1 VKNVRWATAA
11 LTAIVAAG
19 LLVAA
24 ASARDSSSTKQA
36 ASIKACALLP
46 DTVSSTRYTLF
57 DAPYLKA
64 AFKKA
69 GVAATV
75 VNAHNDPQKQKNQA
89 QQCLAQGAKVILLD
103 QLDAVSGNS
112 ITNLA
117 VSRGAKVIDYDRLV
131 VHSKASYYVSF
142 NNVTVGKLQGT
153 GLVAGLKAK
162 GTYSKH
168 PVIAELNGDIKDN
181 NAILFK
187 KGYDSVLN
195 PLYKSGV
202 FTKAKSG
209 DQYTEWS
216 PTKARTIFDQ
226 MLAQNGNK
234 INGVLAAND
243 GLAGAVVASL
253 KAHGLK
259 PVPLTG
265 QDATPT
271 GVQFILAGWQTGT
284 VYKSVRLE
292 ANAAAAAAIA
302 ILKGTKVPG
311 VNGKV
316 SGTKSVLLKPVWITK
331 ANYKKLFADGFLKRS
346 QVCNGIY
353 AKYCTVVSGDS
364 GDSAGPQ
371 PEHAPIGE

>member
-1 VKNVRWATAA
+1 MKNVRWATAA

-181 NAILFK
+181 NAKQFK
-187 KGYDSVLN
+187 QGYDSVLN
-195 PLYKSGV
+195 PLSKNGT
-202 FTKAKSG
+202 FKKAASG
-209 DQYTEWS
+209 DQWTDWDAI
-216 PTKARTIFDQ
+216 KGRRIFDQ
-226 MLAQNGNK
+226 ILARNGNK
-234 INGVLAAND
+234 VNASIAAND
-243 GLAGAVVASL
+243 GLAGPPLRALSNAVSS
-253 KAHGLK
+253 
-259 PVPLTG
+259 P
-265 QDATPT
+265 AT
-271 GVQFILAGWQTGT
+271 
-284 VYKSVRLE
+284 
-292 ANAAAAAAIA
+292 
-302 ILKGTKVPG
+302 
-311 VNGKV
+311 
-316 SGTKSVLLKPVWITK
+316 
-331 ANYKKLFADGFLKRS
+331 
-346 QVCNGIY
+346 
-353 AKYCTVVSGDS
+353 
-364 GDSAGPQ
+364 
-371 PEHAPIGE
+371 

>member
-1 VKNVRWATAA
+1 MKNVRWATAA
-11 LTAIVAAG
+11 LAVIVAAG

-24 ASARDSSSTKQA
+24 ASARVSSPTKQA

-46 DTVSSTRYTLF
+46 DTTSSTRYTLF

-69 GVAATV
+69 NVAATV
-75 VNAHNDPQKQKNQA
+75 VNAHNDPQKQKSQA

-103 QLDAVSGNS
+103 QLDPVSGAS

-117 VSRGAKVIDYDRLV
+117 VAGGAKVIDYDRLV
-131 VHSKASYYVSF
+131 VKSKASYYVSF
-142 NNVTVGKLQGT
+142 NNVTVGKLQGK

-168 PVIAELNGDIKDN
+168 PVIAQLNGDIKDN

-187 KGYDSVLN
+187 QGYDSILN
-195 PLYKSGV
+195 PLFKSGT
-202 FTKAKSG
+202 FKKAVAG

-216 PTKARTIFDQ
+216 ATKARTIFDQ
-226 MLAQNGNK
+226 MLARNANK
-234 INGVLAAND
+234 IDGVLAAND

-284 VYKSVRLE
+284 VYKSVRKE
-292 ANAAAAAAIA
+292 ANAAAATAIA
-302 ILKGTKVPG
+302 LIKHKKVKG

-316 SGTKSVLLKPVWITK
+316 SGTPSILLKPVWITK
-331 ANYKKLFADGFLKRS
+331 ANYKLLFTDGFLKKG
-346 QVCNGIY
+346 QVCNGVY
-353 AKYCTVVSGDS
+353 AKYCK
-364 GDSAGPQ
+364 
-371 PEHAPIGE
+371 

>member
-353 AKYCTVVSGDS
+353 AKYCK
-364 GDSAGPQ
+364 
-371 PEHAPIGE
+371 